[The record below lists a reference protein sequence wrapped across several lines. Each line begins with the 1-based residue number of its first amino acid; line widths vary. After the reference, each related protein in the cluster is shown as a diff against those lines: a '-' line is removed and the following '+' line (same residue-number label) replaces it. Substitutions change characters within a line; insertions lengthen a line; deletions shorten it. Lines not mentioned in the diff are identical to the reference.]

1 MNIQPMETAAEEIS
15 NILKLLSN
23 PNRLLILCQLVDGEK
38 SVGELARLIG
48 ASQVTVSQQ
57 LGLLRN
63 TGVLGNRREAQTI
76 YYRLEHEQ
84 IHHLIEFLYKNFCPQ
99 KEQTRATATEST
111 ALPKSAMVS

>member
-1 MNIQPMETAAEEIS
+1 MEAAANDVS

-57 LGLLRN
+57 LGLLKN
-63 TGVLGNRREAQTI
+63 TGILTSRRDAQTI
-76 YYRLEHEQ
+76 YYSLERKEIRQ
-84 IHHLIEFLYKNFCPQ
+84 LIDFLYETFCPI
-99 KEQTRATATEST
+99 KEQSKPRRVRRTA
-111 ALPKSAMVS
+111 